1 MERIDVVWHKNRGKT
16 KNRIVIG
23 IRLHHSGIE
32 PEAPAWQAEEKSSEL
47 GSYFTTK
54 QMMQKKWRAVWFAGF
69 IIFYFENNNK

>member
-32 PEAPAWQAEEKSSEL
+32 PEAPAWQAEEKLSRE
-47 GSYFTTK
+47 
-54 QMMQKKWRAVWFAGF
+54 R
-69 IIFYFENNNK
+69 